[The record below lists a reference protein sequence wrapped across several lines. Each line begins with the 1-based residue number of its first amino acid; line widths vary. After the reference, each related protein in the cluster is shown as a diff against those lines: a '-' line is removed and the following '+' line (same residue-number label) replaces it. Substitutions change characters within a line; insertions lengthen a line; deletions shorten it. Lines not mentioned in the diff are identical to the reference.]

1 MLQGKRCSGREG
13 RKVSMPLDNGQ
24 GGWQDGAPDIS
35 EMLKKA
41 GDSLG
46 LGKRGKGLW
55 PIVVGIVLAIFLAY
69 SAVYTIAPGNLGV
82 ILRFGKYNGL
92 VMPGLHFKIP
102 LGVDTVFK
110 VHTEQVDTE
119 SFGFRSVRPGIKTQY
134 EKTPKMELESLMLTG
149 DLNVIDVEWIVQFRR
164 EDPRKYL
171 FSIQEPIM
179 AIRDISESVNRRIV
193 GNRSFDYV
201 LQNRE
206 EVNKMAKE
214 ELQKI
219 LDEYETGIRIV
230 NVRLQN
236 VVPPDPVKGAFNE
249 VNEAQ
254 QEKERLINQAQETY
268 NREIPK
274 AKGEAERTIN
284 GARGFA
290 LERVNRAK
298 GDVARFSAVLKEYR
312 NAREVTKQRLYLEA
326 YQTILPN
333 AKQIY
338 IIDSEQKG
346 VLPLLQLNQQVT
358 KGGEGQ

>member
-1 MLQGKRCSGREG
+1 MPWDNKPGGQQEG
-13 RKVSMPLDNGQ
+13 LPDLPELIKKV
-24 GGWQDGAPDIS
+24 
-35 EMLKKA
+35 
-41 GDSLG
+41 GDSLS
-46 LGKRGKGLW
+46 LGKGRKPLW
-55 PIVVGIVLAIFLAY
+55 LIVIVILLAIFLAY
-69 SAVYTIAPGNLGV
+69 TAIYTIAPGHQGV
-82 ILRFGKYNGL
+82 ILRFGRYSDMVL
-92 VMPGLHFKIP
+92 PGLHFKIP
-102 LGVDTVFK
+102 FGVDKVFK

-119 SFGFRSVRPGIKTQY
+119 TFGFKSIRPGIKTEY
-134 EKTPKMELESLMLTG
+134 ERTPKMELESLMLTG

-164 EDPRKYL
+164 EDSRKYL
-171 FSIQEPIM
+171 FSVQDPIM
-179 AIRDISESVNRRIV
+179 AVRDISESVNRRIV

-206 EVNKMAKE
+206 EVNRMARE

-254 QEKERLINQAQETY
+254 QEKERLINEAQETY

-284 GARGFA
+284 GARGYA
-290 LERVNRAK
+290 LERVNHAK

-312 NAREVTKQRLYLEA
+312 NAKEVTKQRLYLEA

-346 VLPLLQLNQQVT
+346 LLPLLQLNQQDNAE
-358 KGGEGQ
+358 GGEAQ

>member
-1 MLQGKRCSGREG
+1 MSWENNPGGRQEG
-13 RKVSMPLDNGQ
+13 P
-24 GGWQDGAPDIS
+24 PDLS
-35 EMLKKA
+35 EMIKKV
-41 GDSLG
+41 GDSLS
-46 LGKRGKGLW
+46 LGKGRKPLW
-55 PIVVGIVLAIFLAY
+55 LIVIVIVLGIIVAY
-69 SAVYTIAPGNLGV
+69 TAFYTIAPGHQGV
-82 ILRFGKYNGL
+82 LLRFGNYVGL

-102 LGVDTVFK
+102 FGVDTVFK

-119 SFGFRSVRPGIKTQY
+119 SFGFKSVRPGIRTQY
-134 EKTPKMELESLMLTG
+134 EKGAAEERESLMLTG
-149 DLNVIDVEWIVQFRR
+149 DLNVIDVEWIIQFRR
-164 EDPRKYL
+164 ENPRKYL
-171 FSIQEPIM
+171 FNVQDPIM
-179 AIRDISESVNRRIV
+179 TLRDISESVNRRIV

-206 EVNKMAKE
+206 EVNKMAQE

-219 LDEYETGIRIV
+219 LDEYETGIRVV

-254 QEKERLINQAQETY
+254 QEKERLINEAQETY
-268 NREIPK
+268 NRQIPQ
-274 AKGEAERTIN
+274 AKGEAERAIN

-290 LERVNRAK
+290 LERVNHAK

-312 NAREVTKQRLYLEA
+312 NSKEVTKQRLYLEA

-338 IIDSEQKG
+338 IIDSKQKG
-346 VLPLLQLNQQVT
+346 LLPLLQLNQQVT
-358 KGGEGQ
+358 KGGEAK

>member
-1 MLQGKRCSGREG
+1 
-13 RKVSMPLDNGQ
+13 V
-24 GGWQDGAPDIS
+24 I
-35 EMLKKA
+35 KKA
-41 GDSLG
+41 KDSMG
-46 LGKRGKGLW
+46 LGRGGKSVW
-55 PIVVGIVLAIFLAY
+55 IIVVL
-69 SAVYTIAPGNLGV
+69 V
-82 ILRFGKYNGL
+82 ILVVYVGFKTVYKIPAGHRGVVLRLGRYAKT
-92 VMPGLHFKIP
+92 VTPGLNFKIP
-102 LGVDTVFK
+102 FVDTVDK

-119 SFGFRSVRPGIKTQY
+119 TFGFRTIRPGIRTQY
-134 EKTPKMELESLMLTG
+134 EKSAVMERESLMLTG

-164 EDPRKYL
+164 EEPRKYL
-171 FSIQEPIM
+171 FNVRDPVK
-179 AIRDISESVNRRIV
+179 ALRDISESVNRRIV
-193 GNRSFDYV
+193 GNWSFDYV

-206 EVNKMAKE
+206 AVNKGAQE

-219 LDEYETGIRIV
+219 LDEYDTGMRVV

-274 AKGEAERTIN
+274 AKGEAQRTIN
-284 GARGFA
+284 AGRGYA

-312 NAREVTKQRLYLEA
+312 NAQEVTKRRLYLEA
-326 YQTILPN
+326 FQTILPN

-338 IIDSEQKG
+338 IIDSDQQG
-346 VLPLLQLNQQVT
+346 ILPLLQLNQETT
-358 KGGEGQ
+358 KGGETK

>member
-1 MLQGKRCSGREG
+1 
-13 RKVSMPLDNGQ
+13 MPWDNGP
-24 GGWQDGAPDIS
+24 GSWQDGSPNIP
-35 EMLKKA
+35 EMIKKA
-41 GDSLG
+41 RDSLNF
-46 LGKRGKGLW
+46 GKRGKSPWFIIIGVL
-55 PIVVGIVLAIFLAY
+55 LAIILLY
-69 SAVYTIAPGNLGV
+69 TAVYTIPPGHQGV
-82 ILRFGKYNGL
+82 ILRFGRYSGM

-102 LGVDTVFK
+102 YGVDTIFK
-110 VHTEQVDTE
+110 VHTEQVETE
-119 SFGFRSVRPGIKTQY
+119 SFGFKSTRPGIVTEY
-134 EKTPKMELESLMLTG
+134 EKTASMEEESLMLAG
-149 DLNVIDVEWIVQFRR
+149 DLNIIDVEWIVQFRR

-171 FSIQEPIM
+171 FNVQEQVM
-179 AIRDISESVNRRIV
+179 TIRDISESVNRRIV
-193 GNRSFDYV
+193 GNWSFDYV

-206 EVNKMAKE
+206 KLNKMAQE

-219 LDEYETGIRIV
+219 LDEYQTGIRIV

-249 VNEAQ
+249 VNESQ
-254 QEKERLINQAQETY
+254 QEKESLINQAQETY

-284 GARGFA
+284 AARGFA

-326 YQTILPN
+326 FETILPN

-338 IIDSEQKG
+338 IIDSQQQSI
-346 VLPLLQLNQQVT
+346 LPLLQLNQQQVT
-358 KGGEGQ
+358 KGDEVK

>member
-1 MLQGKRCSGREG
+1 MA
-13 RKVSMPLDNGQ
+13 LDNNP
-24 GGWQDGAPDIS
+24 GGWQDSTSDLS
-35 EMLKKA
+35 EVIRKV
-41 GDSLG
+41 GDSLSF
-46 LGKRGKGLW
+46 GKGRKPLW
-55 PIVVGIVLAIFLAY
+55 PAVIVIVLAIIVAY
-69 SAVYTIAPGNLGV
+69 TAFYTIAPGHQGV
-82 ILRFGKYNGL
+82 ILRFGRYSGMVL
-92 VMPGLHFKIP
+92 PGLHFKIP
-102 LGVDTVFK
+102 FGVDTVFK

-119 SFGFRSVRPGIKTQY
+119 TFGFKSVRPGIRSQY
-134 EKTPKMELESLMLTG
+134 EKGTATELESLMLTG
-149 DLNVIDVEWIVQFRR
+149 DLNVIDVEWIIQFRR
-164 EDPRKYL
+164 EDPQKYL
-171 FSIQEPIM
+171 FNVRDPIM

-206 EVNKMAKE
+206 EVNKMAQE

-219 LDEYETGIRIV
+219 LDEYETGIRVV

-254 QEKERLINQAQETY
+254 QEKERFINQAQETY
-268 NREIPK
+268 NRQIPQ
-274 AKGEAERTIN
+274 ARGEAERTIN

-312 NAREVTKQRLYLEA
+312 NTKEVTKQRLYLEA

-346 VLPLLQLNQQVT
+346 LLPLLQLNQQVT
-358 KGGEGQ
+358 KGGESQ

>member
-1 MLQGKRCSGREG
+1 MSSDHNPTGPQEG
-13 RKVSMPLDNGQ
+13 LPDLPEIIRKV
-24 GGWQDGAPDIS
+24 
-35 EMLKKA
+35 

-46 LGKRGKGLW
+46 LGKGKKPLL
-55 PIVVGIVLAIFLAY
+55 PVAIVIVLGIFLA
-69 SAVYTIAPGNLGV
+69 STAFYTIAPGHQGV
-82 ILRFGKYNGL
+82 ILRFGKFYGMVL
-92 VMPGLHFKIP
+92 SGLHFKIP
-102 LGVDTVFK
+102 FGVDRVFK

-119 SFGFRSVRPGIKTQY
+119 TFGFRSISPGIRTQY
-134 EKTPKMELESLMLTG
+134 EKSAATERESLMLTG

-171 FSIQEPIM
+171 FNVQDPIM
-179 AIRDISESVNRRIV
+179 TIRDISESVNRRIV

-206 EVNKMAKE
+206 EVNKMARE

-219 LDEYETGIRIV
+219 LDEYETGIRVV

-254 QEKERLINQAQETY
+254 QEKERLINEAQETY
-268 NREIPK
+268 NRQIPQ
-274 AKGEAERTIN
+274 AKGEAERAIN

-290 LERVNRAK
+290 LERVNHAK
-298 GDVARFSAVLKEYR
+298 GDVARFSAVLKEYG
-312 NAREVTKQRLYLEA
+312 NAKEVTKQRLYLEA

-333 AKQIY
+333 AQQIY

-346 VLPLLQLNQQVT
+346 LLPLLQLNQQVT
-358 KGGEGQ
+358 KGGGAQ

>member
-1 MLQGKRCSGREG
+1 MSWDNNPGGQQEDFPDLPAIFK
-13 RKVSMPLDNGQ
+13 KV
-24 GGWQDGAPDIS
+24 
-35 EMLKKA
+35 
-41 GDSLG
+41 GDSLK
-46 LGKRGKGLW
+46 LGKGGRHLW
-55 PIVVGIVLAIFLAY
+55 LIVIVIILGIILAY
-69 SAVYTIAPGNLGV
+69 TSFYTIAPGHKGV
-82 ILRFGKYNGL
+82 ILRFGRYSSMVL
-92 VMPGLHFKIP
+92 PGLHFKIP
-102 LGVDTVFK
+102 FGVDTVYK

-119 SFGFRSVRPGIKTQY
+119 SFGFKSVSPGIRTQY
-134 EKTPKMELESLMLTG
+134 EKSAVTERESLMLTG
-149 DLNVIDVEWIVQFRR
+149 DLNVIDVEWIIQFRR

-171 FSIQEPIM
+171 FNVQDPIM

-206 EVNKMAKE
+206 EVNRMAQE

-219 LDEYETGIRIV
+219 MDEYETGIRIV

-254 QEKERLINQAQETY
+254 QEKERLINEAQETY

-274 AKGEAERTIN
+274 AKGTAERTIN

-290 LERVNRAK
+290 LERVNHAK

-312 NAREVTKQRLYLEA
+312 NAKEVTKQRLYLEA

-346 VLPLLQLNQQVT
+346 LLPLLQLNQPDT
-358 KGGEGQ
+358 KGGETQ

>member
-1 MLQGKRCSGREG
+1 
-13 RKVSMPLDNGQ
+13 V
-24 GGWQDGAPDIS
+24 
-35 EMLKKA
+35 
-41 GDSLG
+41 
-46 LGKRGKGLW
+46 
-55 PIVVGIVLAIFLAY
+55 IVIVLAIILAY
-69 SAVYTIAPGNLGV
+69 TAFYTIPPGNQGV
-82 ILRFGKYNGL
+82 LLRFGKYVGL
-92 VMPGLHFKIP
+92 VLPGLHFKVP
-102 LGVDTVFK
+102 FGVDTVFK

-119 SFGFRSVRPGIKTQY
+119 SFGFKSVRPGIRTEY
-134 EKTPKMELESLMLTG
+134 EKGAATERESLMLTG

-171 FSIQEPIM
+171 FNVRDPIM

-206 EVNKMAKE
+206 EVNKMAQE

-254 QEKERLINQAQETY
+254 QEKERLINEAQETY
-268 NREIPK
+268 NRQIPQ
-274 AKGEAERTIN
+274 AKGEAERAIN

-290 LERVNRAK
+290 LERVNRSK

-312 NAREVTKQRLYLEA
+312 NAKEVTKQRLYLEA

-333 AKQIY
+333 AKEIY

-346 VLPLLQLNQQVT
+346 LLPLLQLNQQVT
-358 KGGEGQ
+358 KGGEAQ

>member
-1 MLQGKRCSGREG
+1 MAWDNNPGGQQEG
-13 RKVSMPLDNGQ
+13 P
-24 GGWQDGAPDIS
+24 PDLPAMI
-35 EMLKKA
+35 KKA

-46 LGKRGKGLW
+46 LGKGGKPLFWLIGI
-55 PIVVGIVLAIFLAY
+55 IVVIVIILAY
-69 SAVYTIAPGNLGV
+69 TAFYTIPPGNRGV
-82 ILRFGKYNGL
+82 LLRFGKYSSV

-102 LGVDTVFK
+102 FGIDTIFK

-119 SFGFRSVRPGIKTQY
+119 SFGFRSVRPGIRTEY
-134 EKTPKMELESLMLTG
+134 EKGTVTERESLMLTG

-171 FSIQEPIM
+171 FNVRDPVM
-179 AIRDISESVNRRIV
+179 TIRDISESVNRRIV

-206 EVNKMAKE
+206 EVNRMAQE

-219 LDEYETGIRIV
+219 LDEYETGVRIV
-230 NVRLQN
+230 NMRLQN

-254 QEKERLINQAQETY
+254 QEKERLINEAQETY
-268 NREIPK
+268 NRKIPK
-274 AKGEAERTIN
+274 AKGTAERTIN

-326 YQTILPN
+326 YQMILPN
-333 AKQIY
+333 ARKIY
-338 IIDSEQKG
+338 IIDSEQRG
-346 VLPLLQLNQQVT
+346 LLPLLQLNERDM
-358 KGGEGQ
+358 KGDEVQ

>member
-1 MLQGKRCSGREG
+1 MIKR
-13 RKVSMPLDNGQ
+13 
-24 GGWQDGAPDIS
+24 
-35 EMLKKA
+35 A
-41 GDSLG
+41 GESLSLG
-46 LGKRGKGLW
+46 KGGKPVW
-55 PIVVGIVLAIFLAY
+55 IVVIGIVVAIFLAY
-69 SAVYTIAPGNLGV
+69 TAFYTIAPGHQGV
-82 ILRFGKYNGL
+82 ILRFGKYVGL
-92 VMPGLHFKIP
+92 VLPGLHFKIP
-102 LGVDTVFK
+102 FGVDTVFK

-119 SFGFRSVRPGIKTQY
+119 SFGFKSIRPGIRTQY
-134 EKTPKMELESLMLTG
+134 EKGAATERESLMLTG

-171 FSIQEPIM
+171 FNVREPIM

-206 EVNKMAKE
+206 EVNRMAQE

-254 QEKERLINQAQETY
+254 QEKERLINEAQETY
-268 NREIPK
+268 NRQIPQ
-274 AKGEAERTIN
+274 ARGEAERAIN

-290 LERVNRAK
+290 LERVNHAK

-312 NAREVTKQRLYLEA
+312 NAKEVTKQRLYLEA

-333 AKQIY
+333 AEKIY

-346 VLPLLQLNQQVT
+346 LLPLLQLNQQVT
-358 KGGEGQ
+358 KGGEGK

>member
-1 MLQGKRCSGREG
+1 MPWDNNPGGQQEG
-13 RKVSMPLDNGQ
+13 LPNIPEIIKKV
-24 GGWQDGAPDIS
+24 
-35 EMLKKA
+35 
-41 GDSLG
+41 GDSLSF
-46 LGKRGKGLW
+46 GKGRKPLW
-55 PIVVGIVLAIFLAY
+55 LIVIVIVLAIILAY
-69 SAVYTIAPGNLGV
+69 TAFYTIPPGHQGIV
-82 ILRFGKYNGL
+82 LRFGRYSGMVL
-92 VMPGLHFKIP
+92 PGLHFKIP
-102 LGVDTVFK
+102 FGVDTVFK

-119 SFGFRSVRPGIKTQY
+119 SFGFKSVRPGIRTQY
-134 EKTPKMELESLMLTG
+134 EKSAATERESLMLTG
-149 DLNVIDVEWIVQFRR
+149 DLNVIDVEWIIQFRR

-171 FSIQEPIM
+171 FNVQDPIK

-206 EVNKMAKE
+206 EVNKMAQE

-219 LDEYETGIRIV
+219 LDEYETGIRVV

-254 QEKERLINQAQETY
+254 QEKERLINEAQETY

-274 AKGEAERTIN
+274 AKGTAERTIN

-298 GDVARFSAVLKEYR
+298 GDVARFSAVLKEYGS
-312 NAREVTKQRLYLEA
+312 AKEVTKQRLYLEA

-346 VLPLLQLNQQVT
+346 LLPLLQLNQQIT
-358 KGGEGQ
+358 KGGEAK

>member
-1 MLQGKRCSGREG
+1 MLR
-13 RKVSMPLDNGQ
+13 DNDRA
-24 GGWQDGAPDIS
+24 GWQEGPPDLP
-35 EMLKKA
+35 EMIKKA
-41 GDSLG
+41 RDSLS
-46 LGKRGKGLW
+46 LGKRGKSLW
-55 PIVVGIVLAIFLAY
+55 LIAIVIVLAIIFAY
-69 SAVYTIAPGNLGV
+69 TAVYTISPGHQGV
-82 ILRFGKYNGL
+82 ILRFGRYYAM

-102 LGVDTVFK
+102 FGVETVFK

-119 SFGFRSVRPGIKTQY
+119 SFGFKSIRPGIRTQY
-134 EKTPKMELESLMLTG
+134 EKSAVTERESLMLTG

-171 FSIQEPIM
+171 FNVRDPIM
-179 AIRDISESVNRRIV
+179 TIRDISESVNRRIV

-206 EVNKMAKE
+206 EVNKMAQE

-219 LDEYETGIRIV
+219 LDEYETGIRVV

-254 QEKERLINQAQETY
+254 QEKERLINEAQETY

-312 NAREVTKQRLYLEA
+312 NATEVTKQRLYLEA

-333 AKQIY
+333 AQQIY

-346 VLPLLQLNQQVT
+346 LLPLLQLNQQVT
-358 KGGEGQ
+358 KGGEVK

>member
-1 MLQGKRCSGREG
+1 
-13 RKVSMPLDNGQ
+13 MPWDNNPGGQ
-24 GGWQDGAPDIS
+24 HDGPPDLS
-35 EMLKKA
+35 EMIKKA
-41 GDSLG
+41 GDSLR
-46 LGKRGKGLW
+46 LGKGRKPLW
-55 PIVVGIVLAIFLAY
+55 LIVIVIVLAIFLAY
-69 SAVYTIAPGNLGV
+69 TAIYTIPPGHQGV
-82 ILRFGKYNGL
+82 ILRFGRYSGMVL
-92 VMPGLHFKIP
+92 PGLHFKIP
-102 LGVDTVFK
+102 FGVDTVFK

-119 SFGFRSVRPGIKTQY
+119 TFGFKSVRPGIRTQY
-134 EKTPKMELESLMLTG
+134 EKSAVTERESLMLTG

-171 FSIQEPIM
+171 FNVQDPIM

-206 EVNKMAKE
+206 EVNKMAQE

-219 LDEYETGIRIV
+219 LDEYETGIRVV

-254 QEKERLINQAQETY
+254 QEKERLINEAQETY

-290 LERVNRAK
+290 LERVNHAK
-298 GDVARFSAVLKEYR
+298 GDVARFSAVLKEYG
-312 NAREVTKQRLYLEA
+312 NAKAVTKQRLYLEA
-326 YQTILPN
+326 YQTILPS

-346 VLPLLQLNQQVT
+346 LLPLLQLNQQDT
-358 KGGEGQ
+358 KGGASQ

>member
-1 MLQGKRCSGREG
+1 MPWDNNSGGRQEG
-13 RKVSMPLDNGQ
+13 PPDLSGLVKKV
-24 GGWQDGAPDIS
+24 
-35 EMLKKA
+35 
-41 GDSLG
+41 GDSLS
-46 LGKRGKGLW
+46 LGKGGKSLW
-55 PIVVGIVLAIFLAY
+55 LIVIVIVLGIILAY
-69 SAVYTIAPGNLGV
+69 TAFYTIAPGHQGV
-82 ILRFGKYNGL
+82 ILRFGRYSGIAL
-92 VMPGLHFKIP
+92 PGLHFKIP
-102 LGVDTVFK
+102 FGVDTVFK

-119 SFGFRSVRPGIKTQY
+119 SFGFTSVRPGIRTQY
-134 EKTPKMELESLMLTG
+134 EKGAATELESLMLTG

-171 FSIQEPIM
+171 FNVRDPIM

-206 EVNKMAKE
+206 EVNKMAQE

-219 LDEYETGIRIV
+219 LDEYETGIRVV

-298 GDVARFSAVLKEYR
+298 GEVARFSAVLKEYR
-312 NAREVTKQRLYLEA
+312 TTREVTKQRLYLEA

-346 VLPLLQLNQQVT
+346 LLPLLQLNQQVT
-358 KGGEGQ
+358 KGGDAQ

>member
-1 MLQGKRCSGREG
+1 MSW
-13 RKVSMPLDNGQ
+13 DNNPGGQ
-24 GGWQDGAPDIS
+24 QDGPPDLS
-35 EMLKKA
+35 EMIKKV
-41 GDSLG
+41 GDSLS
-46 LGKRGKGLW
+46 LGKGTKPLW
-55 PIVVGIVLAIFLAY
+55 FIVIVIVLGIIVAY
-69 SAVYTIAPGNLGV
+69 TAFYTIAPGHKGI
-82 ILRFGKYNGL
+82 ILRFGRYSGMVL
-92 VMPGLHFKIP
+92 PGLHFKIP
-102 LGVDTVFK
+102 FGVDTVFK

-119 SFGFRSVRPGIKTQY
+119 TFGFKSIRPGIRTHY
-134 EKTPKMELESLMLTG
+134 EKGAATERESLMLTG

-171 FSIQEPIM
+171 FNVQDPVM

-206 EVNKMAKE
+206 EVNKMAQE

-219 LDEYETGIRIV
+219 LDGYENGIRVV

-254 QEKERLINQAQETY
+254 QEKERLINEAQETY
-268 NREIPK
+268 NRQIPQ
-274 AKGEAERTIN
+274 AKGEAERAIN

-290 LERVNRAK
+290 LERVNHAK

-312 NAREVTKQRLYLEA
+312 NAKEVTKQRLYLEA

-338 IIDSEQKG
+338 IIDSAQKG
-346 VLPLLQLNQQVT
+346 LLPLLQLNQQVT
-358 KGGEGQ
+358 KGGEAK

>member
-1 MLQGKRCSGREG
+1 
-13 RKVSMPLDNGQ
+13 MPLDNDG
-24 GGWQDGAPDIS
+24 GGWQEGAPDLS
-35 EMLKKA
+35 AMVKRARESF
-41 GDSLG
+41 D
-46 LGKRGKGLW
+46 LGKRGKPVFL
-55 PIVVGIVLAIFLAY
+55 VVVAIVLAIILAY
-69 SAVYTIAPGNLGV
+69 TAFYTIPPGNQGV
-82 ILRFGKYNGL
+82 LLRFGKYVGL
-92 VMPGLHFKIP
+92 VTPGLHFKVP
-102 LGVDTVFK
+102 FGVDTVLK

-119 SFGFRSVRPGIKTQY
+119 SFGFKSIRPGIRTQY
-134 EKTPKMELESLMLTG
+134 EKGAATELESLMLTG

-171 FSIQEPIM
+171 FNVRDPIM

-206 EVNKMAKE
+206 EVNKMAQE

-219 LDEYETGIRIV
+219 LDEYQTGIRIV

-254 QEKERLINQAQETY
+254 QEKERLINEAQETY
-268 NREIPK
+268 NRQIPQ
-274 AKGEAERTIN
+274 AKGEAERAIN

-290 LERVNRAK
+290 LERVNHAK

-312 NAREVTKQRLYLEA
+312 NAKEVTKQRLYLEA

-333 AKQIY
+333 AKEIY

-346 VLPLLQLNQQVT
+346 LLPLLQLNHPVT
-358 KGGEGQ
+358 KGGEVQ

>member
-1 MLQGKRCSGREG
+1 MSWDNNPGGRQEG
-13 RKVSMPLDNGQ
+13 LSDLPEIIKKV
-24 GGWQDGAPDIS
+24 
-35 EMLKKA
+35 
-41 GDSLG
+41 GDSLS
-46 LGKRGKGLW
+46 LGKGKKPLW
-55 PIVVGIVLAIFLAY
+55 LIVIVIVLAIFLAY
-69 SAVYTIAPGNLGV
+69 TAIYTIAPGHQGV
-82 ILRFGKYNGL
+82 ILRFGRYSGM
-92 VMPGLHFKIP
+92 VQPGLHFKIP
-102 LGVDTVFK
+102 FGIDTKFK

-119 SFGFRSVRPGIKTQY
+119 SFGFKSVRPGIRTQY
-134 EKTPKMELESLMLTG
+134 EKGAATELESLMLTG
-149 DLNVIDVEWIVQFRR
+149 DLNVIDVEWIIQFRR

-171 FSIQEPIM
+171 FNVRDPIM

-206 EVNKMAKE
+206 EVNKMAQE

-219 LDEYETGIRIV
+219 LDEYETGIRVV

-284 GARGFA
+284 RARGFA

-298 GDVARFSAVLKEYR
+298 GDVARFSAVLTEYR
-312 NAREVTKQRLYLEA
+312 NAREVTKRRLYLEA
-326 YQTILPN
+326 YQTIVPN

-346 VLPLLQLNQQVT
+346 LLPLLQLNQQIT
-358 KGGEGQ
+358 KGGEAQ

>member
-1 MLQGKRCSGREG
+1 MPWDNSPGGRQEG
-13 RKVSMPLDNGQ
+13 LPDFPAIMKKV
-24 GGWQDGAPDIS
+24 
-35 EMLKKA
+35 
-41 GDSLG
+41 GDSLSV
-46 LGKRGKGLW
+46 GKGGSPVWL
-55 PIVVGIVLAIFLAY
+55 IVIAVVLTIIFAY
-69 SAVYTIAPGNLGV
+69 TAFYTIAPGHQGV
-82 ILRFGKYNGL
+82 ILRFGRYCGL
-92 VMPGLHFKIP
+92 VMSGLHFKIP
-102 LGVDTVFK
+102 FGVDTVFK

-119 SFGFRSVRPGIKTQY
+119 SFGFKSVRPGIQSQF
-134 EKTPKMELESLMLTG
+134 EKGAATELESLMLTG

-171 FSIQEPIM
+171 FNVQDPMIT
-179 AIRDISESVNRRIV
+179 IRDLSESVSRRIV

-206 EVNKMAKE
+206 EVNKMAQE
-214 ELQKI
+214 ELQGI
-219 LDEYETGIRIV
+219 LDEYKTGIRVV

-254 QEKERLINQAQETY
+254 QEKEKLINEAQETY
-268 NREIPK
+268 NRQIPQ
-274 AKGEAERTIN
+274 ARGEAERAIN

-290 LERVNRAK
+290 LERVNHAK
-298 GDVARFSAVLKEYR
+298 GDVARFSAVLKEYG
-312 NAREVTKQRLYLEA
+312 NAKEVTKQRLYLEA

-346 VLPLLQLNQQVT
+346 LLPLLQLNQQVT
-358 KGGEGQ
+358 KGGEAQ

>member
-1 MLQGKRCSGREG
+1 MSLDNNPGGPQEG
-13 RKVSMPLDNGQ
+13 FPDLPEIIRKV
-24 GGWQDGAPDIS
+24 
-35 EMLKKA
+35 

-46 LGKRGKGLW
+46 LGKGGKPLGL
-55 PIVVGIVLAIFLAY
+55 IVIGVVLAIFLAY
-69 SAVYTIAPGNLGV
+69 TALYTIPPGHQGV
-82 ILRFGKYNGL
+82 LLRFGKFSGMVL
-92 VMPGLHFKIP
+92 PGLHFKIP
-102 LGVDTVFK
+102 FGVDRVFK

-119 SFGFRSVRPGIKTQY
+119 TFGFRSISPGIQTQY
-134 EKTPKMELESLMLTG
+134 EKSAATERESLMLTG

-171 FSIQEPIM
+171 FNVQDPIM
-179 AIRDISESVNRRIV
+179 TIRDISESVNRRIV

-206 EVNKMAKE
+206 EVNRMAQE

-219 LDEYETGIRIV
+219 LDEYETGIRVV

-254 QEKERLINQAQETY
+254 QEKERLINEAQETY
-268 NREIPK
+268 NRQIPQ
-274 AKGEAERTIN
+274 AKGEAERAIN

-290 LERVNRAK
+290 LERVNHAK
-298 GDVARFSAVLKEYR
+298 GDVARFSAVLKEYG
-312 NAREVTKQRLYLEA
+312 NAKEVTKQRLYLEA

-333 AKQIY
+333 AQQIY

-346 VLPLLQLNQQVT
+346 LLPLLQLNQQDT
-358 KGGEGQ
+358 KGGEAQ

>member
-1 MLQGKRCSGREG
+1 MIK
-13 RKVSMPLDNGQ
+13 KV
-24 GGWQDGAPDIS
+24 
-35 EMLKKA
+35 
-41 GDSLG
+41 GDSLS
-46 LGKRGKGLW
+46 LGKGRKPLW
-55 PIVVGIVLAIFLAY
+55 LIVIVIVLGIIVAY
-69 SAVYTIAPGNLGV
+69 TAFYTIAPGHQGV
-82 ILRFGKYNGL
+82 LLRFGNYVGL

-102 LGVDTVFK
+102 FGVDTVFK

-119 SFGFRSVRPGIKTQY
+119 SFGFKSVRPGIRTQY
-134 EKTPKMELESLMLTG
+134 EKGAAEERESLMLTG
-149 DLNVIDVEWIVQFRR
+149 DLNVIDVEWIIQFRR
-164 EDPRKYL
+164 ENPRKYL
-171 FSIQEPIM
+171 FNVQDPIM
-179 AIRDISESVNRRIV
+179 TLRDISESVNRRIV

-206 EVNKMAKE
+206 EVNKMAQE

-219 LDEYETGIRIV
+219 LDEYETGIRVV

-254 QEKERLINQAQETY
+254 QEKERLINEAQETY
-268 NREIPK
+268 NRQIPQ
-274 AKGEAERTIN
+274 AKGEAERAIN

-290 LERVNRAK
+290 LERVNHAK

-312 NAREVTKQRLYLEA
+312 NSKEVTKQRLYLEA

-338 IIDSEQKG
+338 IIDSKQKG
-346 VLPLLQLNQQVT
+346 LLPLLQLNQQVT
-358 KGGEGQ
+358 KGGEAK

>member
-1 MLQGKRCSGREG
+1 MSW
-13 RKVSMPLDNGQ
+13 DNNPGGQ
-24 GGWQDGAPDIS
+24 QDGPPDLAELI
-35 EMLKKA
+35 KKA
-41 GDSLG
+41 GDSLH
-46 LGKRGKGLW
+46 LGKGGKPLW
-55 PIVVGIVLAIFLAY
+55 IIGILIVLVIILAY
-69 SAVYTIAPGNLGV
+69 TGFYTIAPGHQGV
-82 ILRFGKYNGL
+82 ILRFGRYSGMVL
-92 VMPGLHFKIP
+92 PGLHFKIP
-102 LGVDTVFK
+102 FGVDTVFK

-119 SFGFRSVRPGIKTQY
+119 TFGFKSISPGIQTRY
-134 EKTPKMELESLMLTG
+134 EKGAATELESLMLTG
-149 DLNVIDVEWIVQFRR
+149 DLNVIDVEWIIQFRR

-171 FSIQEPIM
+171 FNVQDPIM

-206 EVNKMAKE
+206 EVNKMAQE

-219 LDEYETGIRIV
+219 LDEYETGVRVV

-254 QEKERLINQAQETY
+254 QEKERLINEAQETY

-290 LERVNRAK
+290 LERVNHAK

-312 NAREVTKQRLYLEA
+312 NAKDVTKQRLYLEA

-346 VLPLLQLNQQVT
+346 LLPLLQLNQQVT
-358 KGGEGQ
+358 KGGEAQ

>member
-1 MLQGKRCSGREG
+1 MSW
-13 RKVSMPLDNGQ
+13 DDIQ
-24 GGWQDGAPDIS
+24 GGQKEGLPNFP

-41 GDSLG
+41 GDSLN
-46 LGKRGKGLW
+46 LGKGGKPLW
-55 PIVVGIVLAIFLAY
+55 LIVIVIVLAIILGYTTF
-69 SAVYTIAPGNLGV
+69 YTIAPGHKGV
-82 ILRFGKYNGL
+82 ILRFGRYSGMVL
-92 VMPGLHFKIP
+92 PGLHFKIP
-102 LGVDTVFK
+102 FGIDTVFK

-119 SFGFRSVRPGIKTQY
+119 TFGFKSISSGIQSKY
-134 EKTPKMELESLMLTG
+134 EKNAATERESLMLTG
-149 DLNVIDVEWIVQFRR
+149 DLNVIDVEWIIQFRR

-171 FSIQEPIM
+171 FNVQDPIM
-179 AIRDISESVNRRIV
+179 TIRDISESVNRRIV

-206 EVNKMAKE
+206 EVNRMAQE

-254 QEKERLINQAQETY
+254 QEKEKLINEAQETY
-268 NREIPK
+268 NREVPK

-290 LERVNRAK
+290 LERVNHAK
-298 GDVARFSAVLKEYR
+298 GDVARFSAVLKEYQ
-312 NAREVTKQRLYLEA
+312 NTKEVTKQRLYLEA
-326 YQTILPN
+326 FQTILPN

-346 VLPLLQLNQQVT
+346 LLPLLQLNQQET
-358 KGGEGQ
+358 KGGEVQ

>member
-1 MLQGKRCSGREG
+1 MPWENSPGNQQEG
-13 RKVSMPLDNGQ
+13 LPDLPELIKKV
-24 GGWQDGAPDIS
+24 
-35 EMLKKA
+35 
-41 GDSLG
+41 GDSLN
-46 LGKRGKGLW
+46 LGKGRKPLW
-55 PIVVGIVLAIFLAY
+55 LIVIAIVIAIILAY
-69 SAVYTIAPGNLGV
+69 TAFYTIAPGHQGV
-82 ILRFGKYNGL
+82 ILRFGRYSGMAL
-92 VMPGLHFKIP
+92 PGLHFKIP
-102 LGVDTVFK
+102 FGVDTVFK

-119 SFGFRSVRPGIKTQY
+119 SFGFKSIRPGIRTQY
-134 EKTPKMELESLMLTG
+134 EKGAATELESLMLTG

-171 FSIQEPIM
+171 FNVRDPIM
-179 AIRDISESVNRRIV
+179 AVRDISESVNRRIV

-206 EVNKMAKE
+206 EVNKMAQE

-219 LDEYETGIRIV
+219 MDEYETGIQVV

-254 QEKERLINQAQETY
+254 QEKERLINEAQETY

-312 NAREVTKQRLYLEA
+312 NSKEVTKRRLYLEA

-346 VLPLLQLNQQVT
+346 VLPLLQLNQQDM
-358 KGGEGQ
+358 KGGEVR

>member
-1 MLQGKRCSGREG
+1 ML
-13 RKVSMPLDNGQ
+13 
-24 GGWQDGAPDIS
+24 I
-35 EMLKKA
+35 
-41 GDSLG
+41 
-46 LGKRGKGLW
+46 
-55 PIVVGIVLAIFLAY
+55 LAY
-69 SAVYTIAPGNLGV
+69 TAFYTIPPGNRGV
-82 ILRFGKYNGL
+82 LLRFGKYSSV

-102 LGVDTVFK
+102 FGIDTIFK

-119 SFGFRSVRPGIKTQY
+119 SFGFRSVRPGIRTEY
-134 EKTPKMELESLMLTG
+134 EKGTVTERESLMLTG

-171 FSIQEPIM
+171 FNVRDPVM
-179 AIRDISESVNRRIV
+179 TIRDISESVNRRIV

-206 EVNKMAKE
+206 EVNRMAQE

-219 LDEYETGIRIV
+219 LDEYETGVRIV
-230 NVRLQN
+230 NMRLQN

-254 QEKERLINQAQETY
+254 QEKERLINEAQETY
-268 NREIPK
+268 NRKIPK
-274 AKGEAERTIN
+274 AKGTAERTIN

-326 YQTILPN
+326 YQMILPN
-333 AKQIY
+333 ARKIY
-338 IIDSEQKG
+338 IIDSEQRG
-346 VLPLLQLNQQVT
+346 LLPLLQLNERDM
-358 KGGEGQ
+358 KGDEVQ